1 MDAVIQRRTF
11 GEGIVHL
18 LDAYGIN
25 GDTIFRDKK
34 QYAEPIMQR
43 WQQFSKK
50 QPELAG
56 IIKEQLF
63 IHRLDAKKIDAMMH
77 NLSSKAEF
85 EIKFL
90 LGDIFDHIGQTMKAF
105 FPVDERSHAIELYIS
120 RKFKLRKT
128 YLYSFLDIKYSL
140 EINDISDS
148 TYDEIQQEFAKDK
161 DSLEYLMILLFCTKH
176 FAYDPSYSDSSYD
189 TIEKKFFTEIGR
201 VLLETNSPYK
211 FLLHPLSNHIIYS
224 FYYRYD
230 VNNMSEQD
238 RLTLAKQIMTDN
250 PPKELFYLANSD
262 LVLKYELDRHLLSLT
277 NWLFV
282 SKVDD
287 HSLYESFLCDL
298 LQHPIFNF
306 QRFCEKK
313 NLISIRQDVD
323 QYGENR
329 KESFYGFLGS
339 LWTAYRNVVVHDD
352 PDDDL
357 KASLSLKIYQIMFLI
372 DSNTND
378 LPTDC
383 PDIIRYLLETLALLQ
398 VDVDQ
403 KDLVISHYTTAES
416 AYQMLCKQDKSYFR
430 LMSTLGLND
439 AYEGK
444 VFLTYLQD
452 KDKEDKDK
460 EDKDKED
467 KDKEDKDKEDKDKED
482 KDKEDKNKEDKNK
495 EDKNKEEYSEILY
508 RNVLTFVGCFTFR
521 HNDYNQFRLYGK
533 HNRTS
538 GEAGGVALEF
548 EPSFFSNYIDIGQS
562 HVDINNPDPYGA
574 YGRALYRCVYMN
586 KHKPSGITAIA
597 GLGNDC
603 TDKEKVDAYKN
614 RLEQLF
620 ARIKA
625 TYTKDL
631 TQKRSDLQKKRDKI
645 EKQIVQIS
653 EDLRRY
659 EEALNEDPS
668 QVEDAEIKEQIET
681 YEKARNEIKIQES
694 IITVEMK
701 LMQHLA
707 HLIKNDDYKDE
718 DECRAIFV
726 APMITS
732 GHRVTTNEVTG
743 QPNNNFG
750 LDNREYH
757 PFIQGIEGTG
767 NLYVEDTRD
776 MRQFVRHIILGDNFQ
791 QKELFVHKLELRVND
806 VEKTFF
812 ETKLTFGTPNFW
824 VTDREGNTISRRMI
838 KRKDF

>member
-18 LDAYGIN
+18 LDVYGIN

-34 QYAEPIMQR
+34 KYAEPIMQR

-105 FPVDERSHAIELYIS
+105 FPVDERSHAIELYIY
-120 RKFKLRKT
+120 RKFQLRQT
-128 YLYSFLDIKYSL
+128 YLYSFLDMKYSL

-148 TYDEIQQEFAKDK
+148 TYDEIQQEFVKDK
-161 DSLEYLMILLFCTKH
+161 DSLEYLMILLLCM
-176 FAYDPSYSDSSYD
+176 DSLAIFSAHPNDDYD
-189 TIEKKFFTEIGR
+189 TIKDKFFTEMGR
-201 VLLETNSPYK
+201 VLLELKSPYK

-230 VNNMSEQD
+230 VKNMLEQD
-238 RLTLAKQIMTDN
+238 RLTLAKQIVSDN

-287 HSLYESFLCDL
+287 HSLYELFLCDL
-298 LQHPIFNF
+298 LQHSIFNF
-306 QRFCEKK
+306 QRFCDKK
-313 NLISIRQDVD
+313 NLNYIRQDID
-323 QYGENR
+323 QYGEDR

-352 PDDDL
+352 PDDDDL

-372 DSNTND
+372 DSNIHT
-378 LPTDC
+378 LPTTC
-383 PDIIRYLLETLALLQ
+383 PDVIGYLLESLALLQ
-398 VDVDQ
+398 VDVEDVYQ
-403 KDLVISHYTTAES
+403 NGQIISHYTTAES

-444 VFLTYLQD
+444 VFLTYLQ
-452 KDKEDKDK
+452 
-460 EDKDKED
+460 
-467 KDKEDKDKEDKDKED
+467 
-482 KDKEDKNKEDKNK
+482 
-495 EDKNKEEYSEILY
+495 DKNKEEYSEILY

-562 HVDINNPDPYGA
+562 NIDINNPDPHGA

-603 TDKEKVDAYKN
+603 TDKEKVDTYKN

-645 EKQIVQIS
+645 EKQLVQVS
-653 EDLRRY
+653 
-659 EEALNEDPS
+659 EDPS
-668 QVEDAEIKEQIET
+668 QVEDADIKEQIET
-681 YEKARNEIKIQES
+681 YEKARNEIKTQES

-726 APMITS
+726 TPKITPMY
-732 GHRVTTNEVTG
+732 RVTKNEVTG
-743 QPNNNFG
+743 QTNNNFG
-750 LDNREYH
+750 VDNREYH

-806 VEKTFF
+806 LKKTLALD
-812 ETKLTFGTPNFW
+812 KPNFW
-824 VTDREGNTISRRMI
+824 VIDRHGIILRRMI
-838 KRKDF
+838 KRQDF